1 MKDET
6 LFDKNILEGTIPK
19 LPSGLRIRPLQ
30 LDDYYNGFLQ
40 LLTQL
45 TSVGEVSFEKFGQ
58 QFNAMKNANPQ
69 AYYVIVIEEES
80 TKKIVGASTL
90 VIELKFIHEAGCRG
104 RVEDVVVA
112 SRACEEALGVQ
123 TVSRVRTG
131 ILISAGP
138 VMSVPS
144 PLCPEYKVVL
154 HDRQWIHHK
163 LSPEEDLDIPLH
175 ERPDPD
181 NELLQQATSLIPP
194 PYRKHSF
201 LIDFEKRFTDVGLQ
215 SLNISGKRETFCIE
229 IRP

>member
-112 SRACEEALGVQ
+112 SSMRGLKLGATLNSCLVAL
-123 TVSRVRTG
+123 
-131 ILISAGP
+131 A
-138 VMSVPS
+138 
-144 PLCPEYKVVL
+144 K
-154 HDRQWIHHK
+154 K
-163 LSPEEDLDIPLH
+163 LSVYKL
-175 ERPDPD
+175 
-181 NELLQQATSLIPP
+181 SLECKDKLVGFYEQFGYNID
-194 PYRKHSF
+194 HGNNF
-201 LIDFEKRFTDVGLQ
+201 LVQRFD
-215 SLNISGKRETFCIE
+215 SKI
-229 IRP
+229 